1 MKTFSEYIREAVD
14 FRLGGSQNKGDGI
27 KSFASLLHE
36 DNYWSY
42 KITLNKTLNKISTCE
57 INKFV
62 LEKTSQMIMSS
73 KKKTIELQGRK
84 GKKGKRYSL
93 ISTFIPEEYEDK
105 NIYVHI
111 DMQNERDVYIAS
123 TYELSDNE
131 IVQELKQIGALK

>member
-1 MKTFSEYIREAVD
+1 MKTFTDYIREAVD

-27 KSFASLLHE
+27 KSFASLVHG

-42 KITLNKTLNKISTCE
+42 KTTLNKTLNEISTCE
-57 INKFV
+57 MSKFV
-62 LEKTSQMIMSS
+62 LEETRQMIMSS
-73 KKKTIELQGRK
+73 KKKTIELQGR
-84 GKKGKRYSL
+84 KGKRYSL

-111 DMQNERDVYIAS
+111 DRWNERDVFIAS